1 MKVSVAEELCVT
13 EENQVIEKENM
24 ILREKRVENRK
35 TDVNSDV
42 QTDGKFSFI
51 IFYYNDYTQWVI

>member
-1 MKVSVAEELCVT
+1 M
-13 EENQVIEKENM
+13 IEKENM

>member
-13 EENQVIEKENM
+13 EEKENM